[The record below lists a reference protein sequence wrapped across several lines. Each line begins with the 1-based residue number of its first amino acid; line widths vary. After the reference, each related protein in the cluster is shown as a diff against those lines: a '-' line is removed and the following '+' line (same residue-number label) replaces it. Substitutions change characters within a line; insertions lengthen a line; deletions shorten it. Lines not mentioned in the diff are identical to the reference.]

1 MKKLL
6 FFINP
11 NAGHGEI
18 RDSLFDVVQEFAT
31 AGYRI
36 MLHPTQGPGELTEVL
51 GREGDQYDLVVV
63 TGGDGTLNETT
74 AGIMRLPREKRP
86 TIGYIPGG
94 TVNDVARTLG
104 LNRTAKKAAV
114 DIVTGTP
121 YAMDVGSFN
130 DRWFNYVA
138 AFGAFTDVA
147 YRTSQEDKRMLGRL
161 AYLLDG
167 GKALSEIRPLDVEIT
182 VNGETRQENVLIGLV
197 TSTTSVGGFSM
208 KNMADIQ
215 LDDGLFEVL
224 LVRNIQTAKSLSNVV
239 SGLLK
244 RDFSSEEFFFT
255 KASHVEFRF
264 PKKTDWTVDGEFG
277 GSVTEAVI
285 DNYRQAVSI
294 LVPPMKE
301 LK

>member
-18 RDSLFDVVQEFAT
+18 RECLMDVAQEFAA
-31 AGYRI
+31 AGYCI
-36 MLHPTQGPGELTEVL
+36 TLHPTQFPGEITRVIA
-51 GREGDQYDLVVV
+51 REGEQYDLIVS

-74 AGIMRLPREKRP
+74 AGVMCLPREKRP
-86 TIGYIPGG
+86 TVGYIPGG

-104 LNRTAKKAAV
+104 LSRTAKKAAA
-114 DIVTGTP
+114 DIVSGSP
-121 YAMDVGSFN
+121 YAIDVGSLN

-167 GKALSEIRPLDVEIT
+167 GKALTEIRPVDVEIT

-197 TSTTSVGGFSM
+197 TSTTSVGGFSV
-208 KNMADIQ
+208 KNMTDIQ

-244 RDFSSEEFFFT
+244 RDFSGEEFFFT
-255 KASHVEFRF
+255 KASRVQFRF
-264 PKKTDWTVDGEFG
+264 SQPTDWTVDGEFG
-277 GSVTEAVI
+277 GSFTEAVI
-285 DNYRQAVSI
+285 DNHNKAVSI
-294 LVPPMKE
+294 LVPPGK
-301 LK
+301 

>member
-18 RDSLFDVVQEFAT
+18 RECLLDVAQEFAA

-36 MLHPTQGPGELTEVL
+36 TLHPTQAPGEITEVIA
-51 GREGDQYDLVVV
+51 REGDSYDVIVS

-86 TIGYIPGG
+86 VVGYIPGG

-104 LNRTAKKAAV
+104 LSRTAKKAAA
-114 DIVTGTP
+114 DIVSGVP
-121 YAMDVGSFN
+121 CAIDVGSLN

-167 GKALSEIRPLDVEIT
+167 GKALTEIHPVDVEIT
-182 VNGETRQENVLIGLV
+182 VNGEKRQESVLIGLV

-208 KNMADIQ
+208 KNMADIH

-244 RDFSSEEFFFT
+244 RDFSGEEFFFT
-255 KASHVEFRF
+255 KASRVQFCFSE
-264 PKKTDWTVDGEFG
+264 PTDWTVDGEFG

-285 DNYRQAVSI
+285 DNHHKAVSI
-294 LVPPMKE
+294 LVPPGK
-301 LK
+301 

>member
-11 NAGHGEI
+11 NAGHCEI
-18 RDSLFDVVQEFAT
+18 RDNLMDVAQQFAA

-36 MLHPTQGPGELTEVL
+36 TLHPTQAPGEMTEVIA
-51 GREGDQYDLVVV
+51 REGDRYDVVV
-63 TGGDGTLNETT
+63 SAGGDGTLNETT
-74 AGIMRLPREKRP
+74 AGLMRLPREKRP
-86 TIGYIPGG
+86 VVGYIPGG

-104 LNRTAKKAAV
+104 LSRTAKKAAS
-114 DIVTGTP
+114 DIVSGEP
-121 YAMDVGSFN
+121 CAIDVGSLN

-167 GKALSEIRPLDVEIT
+167 GKALTEIRPVDVEIT
-182 VNGETRQENVLIGLV
+182 VGGETRRESVLIGLV

-208 KNMADIQ
+208 KNMGDIQ

-224 LVRNIQTAKSLSNVV
+224 LVRNVQTAKSLSNVV
-239 SGLLK
+239 TGLLK
-244 RDFSSEEFFFT
+244 RDFSAEEFFFT
-255 KASHVEFRF
+255 KANHVEFRF
-264 PKKTDWTVDGEFG
+264 DTPTDWTVDGEFG
-277 GSVTEAVI
+277 GSVTEAVV
-285 DNYRQAVSI
+285 DNHHKAVSI
-294 LVPPMKE
+294 LIPPEKR
-301 LK
+301 